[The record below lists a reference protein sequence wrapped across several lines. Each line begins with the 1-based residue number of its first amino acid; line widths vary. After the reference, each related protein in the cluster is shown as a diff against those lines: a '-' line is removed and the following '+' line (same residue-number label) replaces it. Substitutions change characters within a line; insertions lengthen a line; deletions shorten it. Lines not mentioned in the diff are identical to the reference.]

1 MASFVMN
8 DAEVYINSV
17 DLSVHVKSVTLDTG
31 VNLQDD
37 TAMGDTFQSNAA
49 GLRTWSMTVEFLQ
62 DYAASKVDATMNG
75 LLDVGDT
82 VAVSVKPVQSTST
95 SATNPKYNGTAVC
108 ESYNPIGGSVGDQAM
123 ATASFVSASALTR
136 STS

>member
-8 DAEVYINSV
+8 NAEVFIATV

-31 VNLQDD
+31 VNLTDD
-37 TAMGDTFQSNAA
+37 TAMGDTFVSNAA
-49 GLRTWSMTVEFLQ
+49 GLRTWSMSVEFLQ
-62 DYAASKVDATMNG
+62 DYAASKVDATMNT
-75 LLDVGDT
+75 LLDIGDT
-82 VAVSVKPVQSTST
+82 VAVTVKPVKGTST
-95 SATNPKYNGTAVC
+95 SATNPKYSGTAIC

-136 STS
+136 LTE